1 MAAEYTII
9 CELRLRVG
17 MRKQM
22 HLFQN
27 RNFDNASRENFRKQF
42 SSNLFFFKL
51 ARFYSIKK
59 LINFGGRRRRISYK
73 IKVYELLVITIVIIV
88 VFYAINYVN

>member
-1 MAAEYTII
+1 MAAGYTII

-27 RNFDNASRENFRKQF
+27 RSLDNASRENFRKQL
-42 SSNLFFFKL
+42 SSNLFFFTRTFL
-51 ARFYSIKK
+51 YSVKK
-59 LINFGGRRRRISYK
+59 LIDFGGRRRK
-73 IKVYELLVITIVIIV
+73 ILH
-88 VFYAINYVN
+88 

>member
-1 MAAEYTII
+1 MAAGYTII

-27 RNFDNASRENFRKQF
+27 IAASITRLAKIFESNFLRIYF
-42 SSNLFFFKL
+42 SLL
-51 ARFYSIKK
+51 ARFYSVKK
-59 LINFGGRRRRISYK
+59 LIDFGGRRRKISYK
-73 IKVYELLVITIVIIV
+73 ISARA
-88 VFYAINYVN
+88 FRNYNCNCCRVLRD